1 MNDGIL
7 FLSVSI
13 VLDVIANL
21 FLKKSDGFK
30 NKSWGFGAVILIVIA
45 FAMLSQAV
53 KTMDLSIAYA
63 LWGASGL
70 LLTTG
75 LDVAFYGFKL
85 KSTAIVG
92 IVCMMTGI
100 VLIKSLA

>member
-1 MNDGIL
+1 MSNGIL

-13 VLDVIANL
+13 VLDVIANI

-30 NKSWGFGAVILIVIA
+30 NKSWGFGAVILIIIA
-45 FAMLSQAV
+45 FATLSQAV
-53 KTMDLSIAYA
+53 KTMDLSVAYA

-75 LDVAFYGFKL
+75 LDVAFYGVKL
-85 KSTAIVG
+85 KSMALIG

-100 VLIKSLA
+100 VLIQSFA

>member
-1 MNDGIL
+1 MNEGIL
-7 FLSVSI
+7 FLTVSI

-30 NKSWGFGAVILIVIA
+30 NKSWGFGAVLLIIIA
-45 FAMLSQAV
+45 FIALSQAV
-53 KTMDLSIAYA
+53 KTMELSIAYA

-75 LDVAFYGFKL
+75 LDVVFYGVKL
-85 KSTAIVG
+85 KSAGVVG
-92 IVCMMTGI
+92 LVCMVTGI
-100 VLIKSLA
+100 VLLKSVS